1 MLLNKKED
9 FMKYRKKPVWLV
21 GAKARTLS
29 DLDAIR
35 WSPCLN
41 KESAMGIVKRSGKTF
56 EERRNAA
63 IIRNKEERDQQARI
77 KMERE
82 ISLTPE
88 EKESRV
94 IAEIAVTSFF
104 ALINDMLNP
113 HRHEDLGWPNGQ
125 GWLWVMQHTLYEVM
139 GLVESLFQ
147 IG

>member
-1 MLLNKKED
+1 
-9 FMKYRKKPVWLV
+9 
-21 GAKARTLS
+21 
-29 DLDAIR
+29 
-35 WSPCLN
+35 
-41 KESAMGIVKRSGKTF
+41 MGIVKRSGKTF

-94 IAEIAVTSFF
+94 IAEIAVTSLF

-113 HRHEDLGWPNGQ
+113 HRHEDLG
-125 GWLWVMQHTLYEVM
+125 
-139 GLVESLFQ
+139 
-147 IG
+147 